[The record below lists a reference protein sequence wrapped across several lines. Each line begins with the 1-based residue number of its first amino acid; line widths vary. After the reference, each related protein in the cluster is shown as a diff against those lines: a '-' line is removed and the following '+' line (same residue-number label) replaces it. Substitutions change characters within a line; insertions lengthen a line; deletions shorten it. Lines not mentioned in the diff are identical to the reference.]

1 MKVNKNLNILGKII
15 QINPILYK
23 NLFVK
28 FSFILGYSSEIK
40 LKPNSEKNDELN
52 TFYPKTNIF
61 YYIESKHISEI
72 NEIGSITEI
81 NNLNEQVFLQSE
93 SYY

>member
-1 MKVNKNLNILGKII
+1 MWVLIWLKVNKNLNILGKII

-61 YYIESKHISEI
+61 YYIDVFFNYVILDVLINCFSKI
-72 NEIGSITEI
+72 
-81 NNLNEQVFLQSE
+81 F
-93 SYY
+93 